1 MREVKLTIDGKEVP
15 LTEEHVKLLGIEI
28 EEKRKNP
35 FDRVADGD
43 PYYYIAADC
52 YVYSVHENYNQC
64 DYDAYYNV
72 KYFNDKN
79 FAYQITLHQS
89 LYRKLLKFAYD
100 NECEDNQEWDCNNR
114 HWCIRYDHCDKVFSV
129 TWYDTFQ
136 SSGVYFSTM
145 ESAERAIKEVVEP
158 FMKENPD
165 FVW

>member
-1 MREVKLTIDGKEVP
+1 MKEIKLIIDGKEVQ
-15 LTEEHVKLLGIEI
+15 LTEEQVKLIGVEI

-35 FDRVADGD
+35 FERVADGD

-72 KYFNDKN
+72 NYFNDKN

-100 NECEDNQEWDCNNR
+100 NECEDNQVWNKTNLHYYIAYNTEDGR
-114 HWCIRYDHCDKVFSV
+114 FYADV
-129 TWYDTFQ
+129 TGTFKHHDVWFC
-136 SSGVYFSTM
+136 SKK
-145 ESAERAIKEVVEP
+145 SAERAIKEVVEP
-158 FMKENPD
+158 FLKEHSD